1 MFQREDIQGS
11 RRSIRSNFSRSNFTF
26 QEEGAP
32 RPGPGRNLATHLKN
46 TSKTDESLD
55 RVRRPLYRADRQS
68 CQLGRCVSQDSNCF
82 RRGDRISGDYD
93 HFFVRCAMFGALRR
107 RESDTNSCLHLL
119 ADRQIRAKGRAQ
131 RLDSVSK
138 FFAMGGYALY
148 VWSAVGLTV
157 AVMAALAWQSWRSL
171 RRAERAVSDLEQK

>member
-1 MFQREDIQGS
+1 
-11 RRSIRSNFSRSNFTF
+11 
-26 QEEGAP
+26 
-32 RPGPGRNLATHLKN
+32 
-46 TSKTDESLD
+46 
-55 RVRRPLYRADRQS
+55 
-68 CQLGRCVSQDSNCF
+68 
-82 RRGDRISGDYD
+82 
-93 HFFVRCAMFGALRR
+93 MFGALRR